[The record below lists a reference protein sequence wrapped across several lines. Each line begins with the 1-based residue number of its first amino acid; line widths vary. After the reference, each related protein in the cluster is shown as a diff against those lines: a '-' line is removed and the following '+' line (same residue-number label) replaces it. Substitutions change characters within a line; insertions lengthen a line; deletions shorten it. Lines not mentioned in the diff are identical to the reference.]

1 MDNPPRTKVVAVI
14 GSTGVG
20 KTKLSV
26 ELARRFNG
34 EVVNADVMQMHR
46 GLDVATAKVSEEERG
61 GVPHHLLSFLDPL
74 AEFTPLQCVAEARV
88 SACVVYSVCVCV
100 CVAYGASRYED
111 TARELTLVPIMILAY

>member
-1 MDNPPRTKVVAVI
+1 MGAAEWESKSRNRFFRGKFANRDMDNPPRTKVVAVI

-88 SACVVYSVCVCV
+88 SA
-100 CVAYGASRYED
+100 
-111 TARELTLVPIMILAY
+111 